1 MKNKLIYLI
10 PLTFLFACNSSE
22 EKVAEDDMKV
32 VITTEEGYL
41 IKGKEIAEAT
51 FNVLST
57 NLKNAM
63 AEGGVENALT
73 FCNVNAMPLTDSLS
87 SYYNVSIKRVSHKPR
102 NLINEPTAQE
112 QHIIDDYLA
121 LGIVENMKPMIAKN
135 EQQNNVF
142 YAPISA
148 KGLCLTC
155 HGIVG
160 ETLLPE
166 HYEMVKKFYPNDKA
180 IGFKEGDFRGMWS
193 ITFKQ

>member
-1 MKNKLIYLI
+1 MKTKLIYFI
-10 PLTFLFACNSSE
+10 PLIFLFACNSSE
-22 EKVAEDDMKV
+22 EKVAEEKIK
-32 VITTEEGYL
+32 VITPTEEDYL

-87 SYYNVSIKRVSHKPR
+87 NYYNVSIKRVSHKPR

-112 QHIIDDYLA
+112 QHIIDNYLA

-142 YAPISA
+142 YAPIPA

-160 ETLLPE
+160 QTLLPE
-166 HYEMVKKFYPNDKA
+166 HYEMIKKFYPNDKA